1 MRVPVA
7 VKLLGL
13 LLGST
18 LFYTWVGSLVPQK
31 EVHPPEVVEMSE
43 DISTEE
49 MVSIGQ
55 ELFEGK
61 GLCNTCHTIGSSG
74 ALRFPDLAGIATRAG
89 GRVPGLGPL
98 EYMAQ
103 SLYQPEAYI
112 VPGFN
117 PGMPA
122 IDKPPIGLSDD
133 EIRAV
138 IAYLQ
143 TLGGE
148 ATMTMATSIPYAQG
162 AEPTSDVDPPGGAD
176 VADAI
181 AGSDT
186 VAPPATAGVT
196 PAGDISAAGAL
207 LERYGCTECHALEA
221 GGEETLAG
229 VGDRL
234 DRVAIQRA
242 LVDHEPPLPATYTG
256 RVTLAEV
263 RAMTDYLSRLR
274 GEG

>member
-18 LFYTWVGSLVPQK
+18 LFYAWVGSLVPQK
-31 EVHPPEVVEMSE
+31 EVHPPEVVELAEDMSTQ
-43 DISTEE
+43 DLVT
-49 MVSIGQ
+49 IGQ
-55 ELFEGK
+55 GLFEGK

-74 ALRFPDLAGIATRAG
+74 ALRFPDLAGIATRAAT
-89 GRVPGLGPL
+89 RVPDHDAL
-98 EYMAQ
+98 EYLAQ

-122 IDKPPIGLSDD
+122 IDKPPIVLSDD

-138 IAYLQ
+138 LAYLQ

-148 ATMTMATSIPYAQG
+148 PTMTMATSIPYAAG
-162 AEPTSDVDPPGGAD
+162 AEATSDVDPPGGAD
-176 VADAI
+176 VAAAI
-181 AGSDT
+181 AGDDT
-186 VAPPATAGVT
+186 VSPVSATGAV
-196 PAGDISAAGAL
+196 PAGDLDAGGAL
-207 LERYGCTECHALEA
+207 LARYGCTGCHAMEA

-229 VGDRL
+229 VGARL
-234 DRVAIQRA
+234 DRAAIQRA

-263 RAMTDYLSRLR
+263 RTMTEYLSTLR